1 MKTTFNA
8 VIITYKNGKVG
19 ERLVPVTAGA
29 IEDLGLA
36 VHRAGRMYLDD
47 SSYWVVSDPR
57 TGTNIDVGES
67 RRGAV
72 RSARR
77 RVHGKAR
84 DSGLPDR
91 EYLEYCRTR
100 IRLHS

>member
-1 MKTTFNA
+1 MKIAFDA
-8 VIITYKNGKVG
+8 VVITYEKGKVG
-19 ERLVPVTAGA
+19 KELVHVTAGS

-47 SSYWVVSDPR
+47 SRYWVVSDPI

-77 RVHGKAR
+77 RVHSRALDFGF
-84 DSGLPDR
+84 PDR
-91 EYLEYCRTR
+91 EYLDHCRM
-100 IRLHS
+100 HWSAC